1 MRIYLDNC
9 CYSRIDD
16 NQNQTKI
23 IKETEAILIIQ
34 DKIVEG
40 KIELATSYMLHYE
53 NNQNTDEIKKQKND
67 SFFKKYRKIHIGI
80 EYVDKLEPSIKKI
93 MSTGIKVKDATHVA
107 SSILA
112 KCDYFVTVDERV
124 LKYKSNEIKILNPI
138 DFVEILEVNGNDNE

>member
-1 MRIYLDNC
+1 M
-9 CYSRIDD
+9 
-16 NQNQTKI
+16 
-23 IKETEAILIIQ
+23 IIQ

-107 SSILA
+107 SAILS
-112 KCDYFVTVDERV
+112 KCDYFITVDERL
-124 LKYKSNEIKILNPI
+124 LKYKSNEIKLVTPI
-138 DFVEILEVNGNDNE
+138 EFIKIMESDGNDS